1 MLIIIVFFYI
11 YIIGTILEWDYLY
24 CLSVSIVILMDNH
37 PFLQLGFKL
46 FATKN
51 SWDSPGAL
59 FILKGGIKIPE
70 ETQSP
75 SLTIFCL

>member
-1 MLIIIVFFYI
+1 MLIIGVFDI
-11 YIIGTILEWDYLY
+11 YNFSLVLDWNDLY
-24 CLSVSIVILMDNH
+24 CLSVSIVILEDNH

-46 FATKN
+46 FATNN

-59 FILKGGIKIPE
+59 FILKGGIQIPE